1 MLAVIV
7 AIMMQWGEVFAQRR
21 TAKRAIRQ
29 ALSSVCVIG
38 RRTVARSY
46 LVRETLSKWDA
57 EYKLLN
63 RSSWEADS
71 LFNPILK
78 EAIQLCKGKLLPL
91 GTDDTRI
98 KKTGKKIK
106 SAHWGRDPLSPPFRI
121 NLQFGLRFLHTSLLL
136 PLYNHQGLSARA
148 LPICFEQ
155 VEPVKKPNK
164 RASEEEKKA
173 YRQQIKKQ
181 NLSTAAL
188 AMFNRL
194 RQRVDLLGGEEKT
207 LAFALDG
214 SFCNRTIFRAELDRS
229 ILIARA
235 RKDAKLCWP
244 AKEGTR
250 RKYSEEIFT
259 PEEVRADKQ
268 YEWKKAEIYH
278 GQGLREVSYKEV
290 SGLLWRRGA
299 ATRALRL
306 IVVKPIAYRRTKK
319 GKLMYRKPA
328 YLLTTDLETD
338 AKELV
343 QIYFDRWQVE
353 VAHKELKDNFGLGQ
367 AQVRSAKSV
376 SRQPALVVATYS
388 AIYLAALKTYG
399 ASRTADFGPLPPYQ
413 RDKTRFSIQDLI
425 KKLRDE
431 VVSNTEVLPFDLKI
445 SANSILQAATL

>member
-7 AIMMQWGEVFAQRR
+7 AVMMEWGKVFAQRR
-21 TAKRAIRQ
+21 TTKRAIRQ
-29 ALSSVCVIG
+29 ALSSVCVLG
-38 RRTVARSY
+38 RRTIARSY
-46 LVRETLSKWDA
+46 LVRENRGEWSG
-57 EYKLLN
+57 EYKLYN
-63 RSSWEADS
+63 RSSWEAEE

-78 EAIQLCKGKLLPL
+78 EAIQMCEGKILAL

-98 KKTGKKIK
+98 KKTGKKIP
-106 SAHWGRDPLSPPFRI
+106 STHWGRDPLSPPFRI
-121 NLQFGLRFLHTSLLL
+121 NLQYGLRFLHTSVLL
-136 PLYNHQGLSARA
+136 PLYNQQGLSARA

-155 VEPVKKPNK
+155 VDPVKKPNK

-188 AMFNRL
+188 AMFKRI
-194 RQRVDLLGGEEKT
+194 RGRVDQLGGEDKT
-207 LAFALDG
+207 LGFGLDG
-214 SFCNRTIFRAELDRS
+214 SFCNRTIFRADLDRT

-259 PEEVRADKQ
+259 PEEVRKDKQ

-278 GQGLREVSYKEV
+278 SQQLREVFYKEV
-290 SGLLWRRGA
+290 SGLLWRRGGG
-299 ATRALRL
+299 TRVLRL
-306 IVVKPIAYRRTKK
+306 LVVRPVAYRKTRK

-338 AKELV
+338 SKQLL
-343 QIYFDRWQVE
+343 QIYFDRWQME

-367 AQVRSAKSV
+367 AQVRSPKSV

-399 ASRTADFGPLPPYQ
+399 ACRTADFGPLPPYQ

-425 KKLRDE
+425 RKLRDE

-445 SANSILQAATL
+445 SPNSILQAATL